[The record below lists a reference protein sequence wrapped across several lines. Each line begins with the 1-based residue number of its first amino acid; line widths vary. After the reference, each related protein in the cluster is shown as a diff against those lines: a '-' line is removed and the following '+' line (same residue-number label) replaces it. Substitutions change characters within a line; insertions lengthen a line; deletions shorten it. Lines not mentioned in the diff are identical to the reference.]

1 MIFISI
7 IGFLFFFDKKK
18 MLLFTQSIYKTDY
31 HSLYITR
38 NLQFTF
44 FRFLFLI
51 GTIISFTSWVNLI
64 IINSNVQVYFVL
76 LSQIITLFFI
86 RYIFTL
92 LIGLIIKNL
101 FIAKK
106 IILITIDI
114 DFLVCILFFPLL
126 LFLIYSPLD
135 LIPLSIITFYGYCFF
150 MLFAKYFLI
159 KKFNHLKDLSFF
171 NIILYLCLTDLIP
184 IISLYKILH

>member
-1 MIFISI
+1 
-7 IGFLFFFDKKK
+7 

-64 IINSNVQVYFVL
+64 IINFNVQVYSVL
-76 LSQIITLFFI
+76 LIQIIALFLI
-86 RYIFTL
+86 RHIFTL
-92 LIGLIIKNL
+92 LIGLTIKTL
-101 FIAKK
+101 SIAKK
-106 IILITIDI
+106 VILITIDI

-126 LFLIYSPLD
+126 FFLIYIPLD
-135 LIPLSIITFYGYCFF
+135 LFHLMNITFYGYCFF
-150 MLFAKYFLI
+150 MLFAKYLLI

-171 NIILYLCLTDLIP
+171 NIILYLCLVDLIP
-184 IISLYKILH
+184 IISLYKMLN